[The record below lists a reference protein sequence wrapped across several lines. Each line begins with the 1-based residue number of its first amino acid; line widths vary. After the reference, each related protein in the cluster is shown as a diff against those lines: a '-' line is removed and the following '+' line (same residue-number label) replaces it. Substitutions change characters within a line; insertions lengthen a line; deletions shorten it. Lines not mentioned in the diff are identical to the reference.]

1 MNKPTMNNTDELIS
15 LTNKML
21 AISNYGIVIMGNK
34 SSLEACKDI
43 LQQNGLL
50 NEYIEFQVQNFIETS
65 DIYIIQK
72 RDLIPKIEFINNT

>member
-1 MNKPTMNNTDELIS
+1 MIYTSYFAKLKTLPEYIIPIS
-15 LTNKML
+15 
-21 AISNYGIVIMGNK
+21 ICGIVIMGNK

-43 LQQNGLL
+43 LQQYGLL